1 MRCRAGRGN
10 VEFLAGERIRCAP
23 APGEVVE
30 EGRTDAL
37 KHRMPAQKVDFVTGK
52 AEVKQ
57 MIDGL
62 LESRSQQ
69 ERTVFGKPAN
79 AQLERCCLIRFSV
92 SEIGC
97 RHGQLVKIRE

>member
-1 MRCRAGRGN
+1 
-10 VEFLAGERIRCAP
+10 
-23 APGEVVE
+23 
-30 EGRTDAL
+30 
-37 KHRMPAQKVDFVTGK
+37 MPAQKVDFVTGK

-62 LESRSQQ
+62 LESRGQQ
-69 ERTVFGKPAN
+69 ERTLFGKPAN

-97 RHGQLVKIRE
+97 RHGQLVKIREQSSSSAERRRHERTVYAISWERGRPARSGCILAFQKRR